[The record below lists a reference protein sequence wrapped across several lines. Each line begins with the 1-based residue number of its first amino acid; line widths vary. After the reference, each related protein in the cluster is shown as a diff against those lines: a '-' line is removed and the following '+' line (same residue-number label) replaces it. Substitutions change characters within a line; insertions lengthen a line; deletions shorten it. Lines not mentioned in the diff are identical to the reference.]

1 VFSALIVL
9 VLVLVLVLGWGIE
22 AGLPGWKRWRKQAA
36 EGSLGSP
43 ERRDEDEGRRRGRLG
58 HGAKHILAV
67 SKALLEFSGINNAG
81 KKQSQQPNAMFAL
94 KFFNLCPSLDRDLL

>member
-1 VFSALIVL
+1 
-9 VLVLVLVLGWGIE
+9 LGHPKG
-22 AGLPGWKRWRKQAA
+22 GTRTK
-36 EGSLGSP
+36 
-43 ERRDEDEGRRRGRLG
+43 DEGRRRGRLG